1 MSFLAKILGGAAG
14 DAAGGAI
21 GALGSAFDKLFT
33 SDEERAQAALVLEKL
48 RQQPHILQAEINRL
62 EAGHRSL
69 FVAGW
74 RPFIGWVCGLGLAWA
89 FLGHPMF
96 EWLVALRGLAISAPA
111 IATDNMMELILALL
125 GLGGLRTFE
134 KLTGRAK

>member
-1 MSFLAKILGGAAG
+1 MNFLANILGGGAS
-14 DAAGGAI
+14 DAV

-33 SDEERAQAALVLEKL
+33 SDEERAQAALVLEKV

-96 EWLVALRGLAISAPA
+96 EWFVALRDLAISPPA
-111 IATDNMMELILALL
+111 IATDNMLELILALL

>member
-1 MSFLAKILGGAAG
+1 MSFLAKIIGGAAT
-14 DAAGGAI
+14 DTI
-21 GALGSAFDKLFT
+21 GAVGNAFDQIFT

-69 FVAGW
+69 FVSGW

-89 FLGHPMF
+89 FLGHPFF
-96 EWLVALRGLAISAPA
+96 EWFVALRGLAVSAPVVA
-111 IATDNMMELILALL
+111 SENMLELILALL